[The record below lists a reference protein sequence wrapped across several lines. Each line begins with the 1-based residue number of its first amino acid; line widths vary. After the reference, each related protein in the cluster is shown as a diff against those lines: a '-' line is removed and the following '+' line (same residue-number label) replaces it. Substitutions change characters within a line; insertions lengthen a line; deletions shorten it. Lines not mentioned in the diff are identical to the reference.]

1 MVGSS
6 KTELPP
12 FQTPC
17 TGLPKE
23 HVFMSLLSSAIS
35 INRYRVNGKLA
46 DPISDAVY
54 SGLKNHMLPDIDDI
68 ESANAAGWTSFQEP
82 FTPSFE
88 GSSFV
93 YGNYF
98 IFSLRIDKKTIS
110 SKLVQ
115 KYVAIEIAKKCQATG
130 REFLSRNE
138 KKMIKENVISHLGLR
153 IPATPNIYTVLW
165 NYEASLVWFFTHLK
179 GPNEELE
186 TLFKTSFG
194 LVLTRIF
201 PFTFAE
207 SAPGMSGFDL
217 DLLTTLSP
225 TKIVR

>member
-1 MVGSS
+1 
-6 KTELPP
+6 
-12 FQTPC
+12 
-17 TGLPKE
+17 
-23 HVFMSLLSSAIS
+23 MSLLSSAVS
-35 INRYRVNGKLA
+35 ITRYRVNGRIE
-46 DPISDAVY
+46 DPVTEGVY
-54 SGLKNHMLPDIDDI
+54 TGLRKNMLPEIDDI
-68 ESANAAGWTSFQEP
+68 ESAQSVGWTSFQDP

-98 IFSLRIDKKTIS
+98 VFSLRIDKKTIP

-115 KYVAIEIAKKCQATG
+115 KYMAIEIAKKCQATG

-138 KKMIKENVISHLGLR
+138 KKMIKDNVTSLLGLR
-153 IPATPNIYTVLW
+153 IPATPNIYNVLW
-165 NYEASLVWFFTHLK
+165 NYETSLVWFFTHLK

-186 TLFKTSFG
+186 TLFKTTFG

-207 SAPGMSGFDL
+207 SSPSMSGFDL

-225 TKIVR
+225 TKMLR

>member
-1 MVGSS
+1 
-6 KTELPP
+6 
-12 FQTPC
+12 
-17 TGLPKE
+17 
-23 HVFMSLLSSAIS
+23 MSLLSNAIS
-35 INRYRVNGKLA
+35 ITRYRVNGKLD
-46 DPISDAVY
+46 DPITDAVY
-54 SGLKNHMLPDIDDI
+54 LGLKKNMLPDIDDI
-68 ESANAAGWTSFQEP
+68 ESAQSAGWTSFQDP

-98 IFSLRIDKKTIS
+98 VYSLRIDKKTIP

-115 KYVAIEIAKKCQATG
+115 KYMAIEIAKKCQASG

-138 KKMIKENVISHLGLR
+138 KKMIKENVLSLLGLR
-153 IPATPNIYTVLW
+153 IPATPNIYNVLW

-207 SAPGMSGFDL
+207 SWPGTSC
-217 DLLTTLSP
+217 SVP
-225 TKIVR
+225 

>member
-1 MVGSS
+1 MG
-6 KTELPP
+6 
-12 FQTPC
+12 
-17 TGLPKE
+17 
-23 HVFMSLLSSAIS
+23 LLSSAIS
-35 INRYRVNGKLA
+35 ITRYRVNGKID
-46 DPISDAVY
+46 DPITNAIY
-54 SGLKNHMLPDIDDI
+54 LGLKKNMLPDIEDI
-68 ESANAAGWTSFQEP
+68 ESAQSVGWTSFQDP

-88 GSSFV
+88 ESAFV

-98 IFSLRIDKKTIS
+98 VFSLRIDKKTIP

-115 KYVAIEIAKKCQATG
+115 KYMALEIAKKCQATG

-138 KKMIKENVISHLGLR
+138 KKMIKENVISILGLR

-217 DLLTTLSP
+217 DVLTTLSP
-225 TKIVR
+225 TKILR

>member
-1 MVGSS
+1 MG
-6 KTELPP
+6 
-12 FQTPC
+12 
-17 TGLPKE
+17 
-23 HVFMSLLSSAIS
+23 LLSSAIS
-35 INRYRVNGKLA
+35 ITRYRVNGKID
-46 DPISDAVY
+46 DPITNAIY
-54 SGLKNHMLPDIDDI
+54 LGLKKNMLPDIEDI
-68 ESANAAGWTSFQEP
+68 ESAQSVGWTSFQDP

-88 GSSFV
+88 ESAFV

-98 IFSLRIDKKTIS
+98 VFSLRIDKKTIP

-115 KYVAIEIAKKCQATG
+115 KYMALEIAKKCQATG

-138 KKMIKENVISHLGLR
+138 KKMIKENVISILGLR

-186 TLFKTSFG
+186 TLFKTSFE

-207 SAPGMSGFDL
+207 SLPDMSGFSL

-225 TKIVR
+225 TKMLR

>member
-1 MVGSS
+1 
-6 KTELPP
+6 
-12 FQTPC
+12 
-17 TGLPKE
+17 
-23 HVFMSLLSSAIS
+23 MSLLSSVTS
-35 INRYRVNGKLA
+35 ITRYRVNGQLE
-46 DPISDAVY
+46 DPITDAVY
-54 SGLKNHMLPDIDDI
+54 SGLRKQMLQDIDDVD
-68 ESANAAGWTSFQEP
+68 ADHAAGWTSFQDP

-98 IFSLRIDKKTIS
+98 VFSLRIDKKSIP

-115 KYVAIEIAKKCQATG
+115 KHMAIEVAKKCQASG

-138 KKMIKENVISHLGLR
+138 KKMIRENVISLLGLR
-153 IPATPNIYTVLW
+153 IPATPNIYSVLW
-165 NYEASLVWFFTHLK
+165 NYEASFVWFFTHLK

-207 SAPGMSGFDL
+207 SAPGMSGFNL

-225 TKIVR
+225 TRILR